1 LTPAAADGS
10 GAILGP
16 DFFARRT
23 LTVARDLLGKH
34 LVRRIDGEDI
44 AVTINETEAYDGFRD
59 KGSHAHRGRTPRNT
73 PMFGAP
79 GTIYVYFTYGMH
91 FMLNLVTREAGYPSA
106 VLIRAAGDVVGP
118 ARLTKALRID
128 RSLNNR
134 PLGIDTGLWVE
145 DRGVVVRPRDIERTP
160 RIGIPY
166 AADYIEKPWRF
177 VMGGRHAGAKPS
189 AASRARALR
198 PRSEAR

>member
-1 LTPAAADGS
+1 V
-10 GAILGP
+10 ILGP

-23 LTVARDLLGKH
+23 LSVARDLLGKH

-44 AVTINETEAYDGFRD
+44 AVTISETEAYDGFRD
-59 KGSHAHRGRTPRNT
+59 KGSHAHRGRTARNT
-73 PMFGAP
+73 PMFGVP

-106 VLIRAAGDVVGP
+106 VLIRAAGVIVGP

-128 RSLNNR
+128 GSLNNR
-134 PLGIDTGLWVE
+134 LLGTDTGLWVE

-166 AADYIEKPWRF
+166 AEDYIEKPWRF
-177 VMGGRHAGAKPS
+177 VIRGGHTLAKPPT
-189 AASRARALR
+189 AGRARALR